1 MRRAR
6 TLMASLAVVALAIG
20 GASVSAQEPFKDSP
34 LTHGAWAF
42 PSEKI
47 APATVAAFCASGFS
61 FYFADGS
68 FFSVLNEP
76 AGRRRT
82 RVSVDTTGQCTFDP
96 ASQTAT
102 CTGEEME
109 RGKRFPLKDQL
120 KFERDGDAIKVTST
134 LMDRRSKQ
142 PQTVVTYAMRCPD
155 RIVRDI
161 LSRGIPA
168 K

>member
-1 MRRAR
+1 MAAR
-6 TLMASLAVVALAIG
+6 SSMPVVALAISAAF
-20 GASVSAQEPFKDSP
+20 GAAAAQEFKENP

-47 APATVAAFCASGFS
+47 SPATVARFCAAGFS
-61 FYFADGS
+61 FYFNDGS

-82 RVSVDTTGQCTFDP
+82 RISVDTVGTCIFDP
-96 ASQTAT
+96 STQTAT

-109 RGKRFPLKDQL
+109 RGKSFPLKDQL
-120 KFERDGDAIKVTST
+120 KFERDGDAIKITST
-134 LMDRRSKQ
+134 VKDRQSREQ
-142 PQTVVTYAMRCPD
+142 QTVVTYAMRCPD

-161 LSRGIPA
+161 LSKGIPP